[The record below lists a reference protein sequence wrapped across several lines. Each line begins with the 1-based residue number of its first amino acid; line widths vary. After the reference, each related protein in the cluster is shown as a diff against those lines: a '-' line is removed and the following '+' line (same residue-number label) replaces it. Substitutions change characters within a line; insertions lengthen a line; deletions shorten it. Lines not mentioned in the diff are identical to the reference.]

1 MDKILNRFKIFLNSR
16 KIFKN
21 WYLYLLIYLNIT
33 KSKHKIFETNF
44 GMKMKIRVKSTDLMQ
59 LTTIWVVKE
68 YDYPNF
74 EIKENDTIIDI
85 GGHIGLFALYCN
97 QLTKTGKIFS
107 FEPIKENYDMFLENI
122 KINTLENIIPHNLAV
137 TKTEGNIPIYL
148 NNDESGHS
156 IFEKNTKVVNVES
169 TSLKKIFD
177 VNNIKRCDL
186 LKLDCEGSEYE
197 IIESLPEEYF
207 KKIDKIIIEY
217 HFAEKYPILF
227 KNLIK
232 KLESVSFTAKIDR
245 TDENMGL
252 IFAEKID

>member
-1 MDKILNRFKIFLNSR
+1 MGNILNKFKIFLESR
-16 KIFKN
+16 NVFKN

-33 KSKHKIFETNF
+33 KSKYKIFETNF

-68 YDYPNF
+68 YDYPDF
-74 EIKENDTIIDI
+74 KIKENDTIIDI

-97 QLTKTGKIFS
+97 QFTKTGKIFS
-107 FEPIKENYDMFLENI
+107 FEPIKENYDMFCENV
-122 KINTLENIIPHNLAV
+122 KNNGLENIILYNLAV

-156 IFEKNTKVVNVES
+156 VFEKNTKVVNVES

-177 VNNIKRCDL
+177 VNDINRCNL

-207 KKIDKIIIEY
+207 EKIDKIIIEY

-227 KNLIK
+227 RNLIN
-232 KLESVSFTAKIDR
+232 KLESVSFTAKIEKS
-245 TDENMGL
+245 DEDMGL
-252 IFAEKID
+252 IFAQRIN